1 MATPRSQRIG
11 IWIVTIVM
19 AVGAVGVYFVAI
31 IANNND
37 QRDQQVAQESYAQ
50 QIKAAAEARS
60 ASSKPLD
67 GYKAE
72 PFDAAIVTKL
82 QAEDLVV
89 GTGKEVTSDS
99 TIEANY
105 FGWTA
110 DGKIFDSTNQGGT
123 VAPATFSLSQVI
135 QGWTQGLTGAKEGAV
150 RKLTIPTD
158 LAYGESAAANNKPAG
173 PLVFIVEVKSV
184 K

>member
-1 MATPRSQRIG
+1 
-11 IWIVTIVM
+11 M

-37 QRDQQVAQESYAQ
+37 QRDQQTAQDDYMQ
-50 QIKAAAEARS
+50 QMKVAAESRG
-60 ASSKPLD
+60 ASSKPID

-72 PFDAAIVTKL
+72 AFDAASVTTL
-82 QAEDLVV
+82 QVEDLVV
-89 GTGKEVTSDS
+89 GTGKDVTSES

-110 DGKIFDSTNQGGT
+110 DGKIFDSTNQDGT
-123 VAPATFSLSQVI
+123 VAPATFSLTQVI
-135 QGWTQGLTGAKEGAV
+135 PGWTQGLTGAKEGAV

-158 LAYGESAAANNKPAG
+158 LAYGANAAANFKPAG

-184 K
+184 Q